1 MRGLLRNFLIN
12 LGSLWVT
19 SQILPGLIFQ
29 GGFKT
34 LAIAAAVFMVINILI
49 VPLLKI
55 MFLPLN
61 LLTLGLFSFAVNV
74 LALYILT
81 AAVPQF
87 KIIPYHFPGTSLNG
101 IVIPSMD
108 LSVLYV
114 AILASFMIGF
124 STHLFQWLIK
134 H

>member
-1 MRGLLRNFLIN
+1 MKTILRNFLIN

-19 SQILPGLIFQ
+19 SQILPGLVFQ
-29 GGFKT
+29 GGLKT

-49 VPLLKI
+49 VPLLRI

-61 LLTLGLFSFAVNV
+61 LLTLGFFSFAVNV

-87 KIIPYHFPGTSLNG
+87 KIIPYYFPGTFING
-101 IVIPSMD
+101 IVIPSME

-124 STHLFQWLIK
+124 ATHLLQWLTK